1 MTILKSATFD
11 TVTALAKYVN
21 ENNIKREDILSID
34 RIDSSMR
41 EFTILYYGD
50 AEIEEKKR
58 GFFS

>member
-1 MTILKSATFD
+1 
-11 TVTALAKYVN
+11 LAKYFN